1 MPGLDAATALDH
13 AGPISSS
20 LDTGRGVAGFLL
32 DGRDT
37 QTTALIFEDAQYT
50 YGDLERAVTAIAS
63 HLCHRGCSKGDRAL
77 LVGGNSFFWVAAYLG
92 TMRAGL
98 VCVPLP
104 STVSRADL
112 AHIIATTEPVAV
124 CADARVMASH
134 FDDVGH
140 VHVVTDSPIEHPG
153 PISLTT
159 LDDLLGCEP
168 STALLPAI
176 ALTDLA
182 SLMFTSGS
190 TGTPR
195 GVMVSHG
202 NIIAN
207 TESIIASL
215 RLTSADRIMVV
226 LPFHYCYGASLL
238 HTHLRAGGSVV
249 VDSRFMYVEVV
260 LDRMVETM
268 CTGFA
273 GVPTHFQTLLRKSTL
288 RQRALP
294 CLRYVQQAGGHLVPA
309 LIDALR
315 EALRGVSVFVMYGQT
330 EATARLSCLPPD
342 QLDAKRGS
350 IGKGIPGVRLT
361 VVTEGG
367 APARPG
373 EIGEIV
379 AEGANITR
387 GYWRADEESLLS
399 FRDGRLHTGDL
410 ATVDEDGFIYIAGR
424 AKDFLKCRGER
435 IACQQIEARLLE
447 CDEIVEA
454 AVIGVPDETLGE
466 AVKAFVVPKR
476 IDDALVGRLNAFWKR
491 HLPAHLIPRQVEVL
505 EELPKSDSGKVLKR
519 VLRTSGM

>member
-1 MPGLDAATALDH
+1 MRSRDVETALDD
-13 AGPISSS
+13 ATLISSP
-20 LDTGRGVAGFLL
+20 DNGRGVTGFLL
-32 DGRDT
+32 DGRDP
-37 QTTALIFEDAQYT
+37 QTTALLFEDAEYT
-50 YGDLERAVTAIAS
+50 YADLERAVNAIAN
-63 HLCHRGCSKGDRAL
+63 HLCQRGCSKGDRAL
-77 LVGGNSFFWVAAYLG
+77 LVGANSFFWVAAYLG
-92 TMRAGL
+92 TMRAGM

-104 STVSRADL
+104 PTVSRDDL
-112 AHIIATTEPVAV
+112 AHIITTTEPVAV
-124 CADARVMASH
+124 CADARAMASR
-134 FDDVGH
+134 FEDVGH
-140 VHVVTDSPIEHPG
+140 VHVVTDSAIEHPG
-153 PISLTT
+153 PLSLMT
-159 LDDLLGCEP
+159 LDDLIECEP
-168 STALLPAI
+168 STAPLPAI
-176 ALTDLA
+176 ALSDLA

-207 TESIIASL
+207 TESIIASVG
-215 RLTSADRIMVV
+215 LTAADRIMVV
-226 LPFHYCYGASLL
+226 LPFYYCYGASLL

-249 VDSRFMYVEVV
+249 VDSRFMYVEAV
-260 LDRMVETM
+260 LDRMVETR

-273 GVPTHFQTLLRKSTL
+273 GVPTHFQTLLRKSTM
-288 RQRALP
+288 RQRAFP
-294 CLRYVQQAGGHLVPA
+294 CLRYVQQAGGHLAPA

-315 EALRGVSVFVMYGQT
+315 EALPGVSVFVMYGQT

-342 QLDAKRGS
+342 HLEGKRGS
-350 IGKGIPGVRLT
+350 IGKGIPGVCLT
-361 VVTEGG
+361 VVTESG

-387 GYWRADEESLLS
+387 GYWRADEESRLS

-424 AKDFLKCRGER
+424 GKDFLKCRGER

-476 IDDALVGRLNAFWKR
+476 IDAALVGRLHAFWKR
-491 HLPAHLIPRQVEVL
+491 HLPPHLIPKQVEVL
-505 EELPKSDSGKVLKR
+505 EELPKSDAGKVLKR
-519 VLRTSGM
+519 LLRTPGM